1 MAAKPRDSCVLPMH
15 GCWSGSLNSLQAKR
29 SKRLRILYPVSDD
42 SMSIDH
48 ETENFSFKKK
58 IWRASDRRRRQK
70 LPSRPCRGA
79 PLLCRRTASC
89 SACLLPLQRRSRT
102 TLTAVR
108 PSARSISGKTSSW
121 TAAASS
127 TATTFVAVAARSGR
141 CGGPRSGM
149 EWPNGVEDCQARP
162 GRPFPVRSR
171 RDIDLCR
178 IAAIGCERSIQRAVS
193 TVPASK
199 NVAILKT
206 RAPCVLDQ
214 RAVHGFLV
222 RRLCM

>member
-89 SACLLPLQRRSRT
+89 LLPLQRRSRT
-102 TLTAVR
+102 TPLAVTAVLTER
-108 PSARSISGKTSSW
+108 DPSPERLRRGT
-121 TAAASS
+121 AASS
-127 TATTFVAVAARSGR
+127 IDRRQLLFLARSRRRVWLVGSR
-141 CGGPRSGM
+141 CSRSDRRGGPRSGM
-149 EWPNGVEDCQARP
+149 ERRP
-162 GRPFPVRSR
+162 GQAGPFRSR
-171 RDIDLCR
+171 AL
-178 IAAIGCERSIQRAVS
+178 
-193 TVPASK
+193 
-199 NVAILKT
+199 
-206 RAPCVLDQ
+206 AP
-214 RAVHGFLV
+214 
-222 RRLCM
+222 

>member
-1 MAAKPRDSCVLPMH
+1 MAEKPRDSCVLPMH
-15 GCWSGSLNSLQAKR
+15 
-29 SKRLRILYPVSDD
+29 LRIIYPVSHD

-48 ETENFSFKKK
+48 ETENFFKKSGAPPAVGVVK
-58 IWRASDRRRRQK
+58 S
-70 LPSRPCRGA
+70 SRPCCGA

-102 TLTAVR
+102 TLAAVR

-171 RDIDLCR
+171 CDIDLCR

-222 RRLCM
+222 RRLCMGATRTWLFLFR